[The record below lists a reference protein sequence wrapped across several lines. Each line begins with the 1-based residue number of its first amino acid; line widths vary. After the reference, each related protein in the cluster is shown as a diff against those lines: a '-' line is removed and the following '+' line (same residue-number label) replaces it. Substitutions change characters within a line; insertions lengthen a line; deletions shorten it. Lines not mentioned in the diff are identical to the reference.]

1 NGNLQRFIID
11 EVRNFDISNFDQLEH
26 IVEGSIDES
35 GLFSGKVKAFGEWFD
50 NITVKPKSAY
60 KTRKDTR
67 FVPFFLRL
75 GTFEVI
81 RKNSTL
87 SDEQHATF
95 DRIR

>member
-1 NGNLQRFIID
+1 LNSFVNPFKREGEEQITDFNTSVVAWNGNLQRFIID

-67 FVPFFLRL
+67 
-75 GTFEVI
+75 
-81 RKNSTL
+81 
-87 SDEQHATF
+87 
-95 DRIR
+95 